1 MRSWIGGNAEGRR
14 TFSAE
19 EDVQG
24 LLQLH
29 GVFGAGRWKSGF
41 EKQLFKNSR
50 GCLCVEGREGL
61 EKALHPFQMG
71 LKQEVLDL
79 QLLHFGSQV

>member
-1 MRSWIGGNAEGRR
+1 MLRGIESFPPKKMFKGYSN
-14 TFSAE
+14 FM
-19 EDVQG
+19 
-24 LLQLH
+24 
-29 GVFGAGRWKSGF
+29 VFWSKKMEVWF

>member
-1 MRSWIGGNAEGRR
+1 MQRGEELFRRRRCSRATPTSWC
-14 TFSAE
+14 
-19 EDVQG
+19 
-24 LLQLH
+24 
-29 GVFGAGRWKSGF
+29 FGAGRWKSGF

>member
-1 MRSWIGGNAEGRR
+1 MQRG
-14 TFSAE
+14 E
-19 EDVQG
+19 ELFLPKKMFKGYSNFV
-24 LLQLH
+24 
-29 GVFGAGRWKSGF
+29 VFWSKKMEVWF
-41 EKQLFKNSR
+41 EKQLFRNSR

>member
-1 MRSWIGGNAEGRR
+1 MEVW
-14 TFSAE
+14 
-19 EDVQG
+19 
-24 LLQLH
+24 
-29 GVFGAGRWKSGF
+29 F

>member
-14 TFSAE
+14 TFPPKKLFKGYSNFM
-19 EDVQG
+19 
-24 LLQLH
+24 
-29 GVFGAGRWKSGF
+29 VFWSKMMEVWF
-41 EKQLFKNSR
+41 EKQLFRNSR
-50 GCLCVEGREGL
+50 ACLCVEGREGL

-71 LKQEVLDL
+71 LKQEVLVL